1 MSEMYLYFRQG
12 KPDETIGDSY
22 EVKYHRISR
31 GLFLPNETKSLK
43 TAVRRL
49 YFLVLSF
56 GRAVIAYVCDDQTN
70 QVIHTSYMLPR
81 SFKFPFLTKGDLEIG
96 PCITVKNYRRKGIYT
111 AVLRNIL
118 RTGNG
123 AFYMLVGKNNTA
135 SIRGIEKA
143 GFRKV
148 GICTKTRFLKLYI
161 VKERFD
167 EHQGDASARV

>member
-12 KPDETIGDSY
+12 KPDETIGDLY

-70 QVIHTSYMLPR
+70 QVIHTSYVLPR
-81 SFKFPFLTKGDLEIG
+81 SFKFPFLSKGDMEIG
-96 PCITVKNYRRKGIYT
+96 PCITVKKYRGKGIYP
-111 AVLRNIL
+111 AVLRSII
-118 RTGNG
+118 RTGAG
-123 AFYMLVGKNNTA
+123 MFYMLVEKHNTA
-135 SIRGIEKA
+135 SIHGIEKA
-143 GFRKV
+143 GFKKV
-148 GICTKTRFLKLYI
+148 GLCEKTRFLKRYI
-161 VKERFD
+161 VKERFV
-167 EHQGDASARV
+167 EHCGDVSAKG